1 MQYFKYNLKL
11 LKVHLT
17 SHLTYTHTKKMHYDD
32 NDLCKFL
39 KTKSSFIVK
48 QY

>member
-17 SHLTYTHTKKMHYDD
+17 SHLTYTHAKNAYDD
-32 NDLCKFL
+32 DELCKFL
-39 KTKSSFIVK
+39 RTKSSFIVK

>member
-17 SHLTYTHTKKMHYDD
+17 SHLTYTHTKKNAYDD
-32 NDLCKFL
+32 DELCKFL